1 MIMKTHKLLAVLLS
15 LFMSLNTVGICY
27 AEEGSSEET
36 TIEDNYDDQSNNDE
50 FSTHTYNEVI
60 SDYADDIP
68 YYESDVETYTAIPSS
83 FELDKQIYPDVR
95 NQGSYG
101 TCWAFAALGLSEFD
115 LINKNLADKSI
126 DLSELQLAHFVYNSS
141 LDPLGGTAGDQSQYY
156 NGSTSYSYLD
166 RGGMYEYAVRR
177 LSQWSGAV
185 NESDVPYNT
194 ENINNVLNNGLD
206 SSYAYSKD
214 IAHLENA
221 YVMSLKNNTYD
232 VKRAI
237 MQHGAVGV
245 QYYHSDSKLLWNSA
259 NQLWTYYDPQITGG
273 GHNVMIVGWDDNFS
287 KENFVGDQP
296 ANNGAWLIR
305 NSWGFTQSYFWM
317 SYENQSLL
325 DAAWVFDMNRAD
337 NYDNNYQLDGGINT
351 YNVTNNICY
360 YKTYSNVFT
369 VQNKENITS
378 EDLKAVSL
386 SFTHVSNVNYK
397 IEVYT
402 DLKSNN
408 PYSGTKQEQ
417 ATTEGTTTY
426 AGLYTIP
433 LTQSIQLTP
442 GSSFAIVVTTDKYA
456 LDYEQGINWEKDGVK
471 VWDAPV
477 SSNNGKS
484 FYGNSNYQ
492 WNTGWYNGNFCIK
505 AFTTNNYR
513 VQQDIGSAVI
523 SRNDDFTVDNPS
535 ITVTYGDTSTL
546 VKDVDYTVSS
556 TTDENGTT
564 VTIQGQGNYTGTV
577 SKTFIPVSSLSLKCK
592 DIAFTGSALTPE
604 VTVKNGDT
612 VLTLNTD
619 YTVRYSNNVNVSENG
634 IATVN
639 GIGDYYGSVDVPFQ
653 IYNDIGEVLKTYSLS
668 LNGLIEFNFSFNI
681 SDELLKDP
689 NAYIQFTLPDG
700 REQKQFV
707 KNGKYINGMYRFS
720 CGVYAHEMTQKVK
733 FYIVNG
739 NGTIGKKYSYSIEDY
754 CKNPLAGTDEVSE
767 RVKPLIK
774 SMLNYG
780 GYAQDEFSK
789 YLDNKAYKEVK
800 LEFEDEMSNLK
811 FTDLQNYIF
820 KYDDEDENFSPR
832 GVALILMEGTTL
844 RIFINVKNHELIA
857 KTKVTIDGKEAY
869 IKSENNNYFI
879 DIPAVQSNK
888 LDEEHIVQ
896 IGDLKMTCSALSYV
910 YTCLKNSTVTNDINV
925 AKAIYLYFLRSKA
938 YFG

>member
-1 MIMKTHKLLAVLLS
+1 MKTHKLIAVLLS

-27 AEEGSSEET
+27 AEEDAQET
-36 TIEDNYDDQSNNDE
+36 TIEDNYDDQSDTE
-50 FSTHTYNEVI
+50 DSSTYTYNEVI
-60 SDYADDIP
+60 SENADDVP

-126 DLSELQLAHFVYNSS
+126 DLSELQLAHFVYNST
-141 LDPLGGTAGDQSQYY
+141 LDPLGGTAGDQSKYY

-194 ENINNVLNNGLD
+194 KNINNVLNDGLD

-214 IAHLENA
+214 VAHLENA
-221 YVMSLKNNTYD
+221 YVMSLKNNTDD

-245 QYYHSDSKLLWNSA
+245 QYYHTNSKISWNDA
-259 NQLWTYYDPQITGG
+259 KQLWTYYDPQITGG

-287 KENFVGDQP
+287 KDNFVGDQP
-296 ANNGAWLIR
+296 TNNGAWLIR

-386 SFTHVSNVNYK
+386 SFTHVSDVNYK

-402 DLKSNN
+402 NLKNNN
-408 PYSGTKQEQ
+408 PYSGTKQEES
-417 ATTEGTTTY
+417 TTEGTTTY

-442 GSSFAIVVTTDKYA
+442 GSSFTIVVTTDKYS

-477 SSNNGKS
+477 SLNNGKS
-484 FYGNSNYQ
+484 FYGTDKYQ
-492 WNTGWYNGNFCIK
+492 WAWNDKGNFCIK

-513 VQQDIGSAVI
+513 VQQDISNAVI

-564 VTIQGQGNYTGTV
+564 VTIQGQGDYTGTL
-577 SKTFIPVSSLSLKCK
+577 SKTFVPVSSLSLKCK

-619 YTVRYSNNVNVSENG
+619 YTVRYSNNVNVSENA

-653 IYNDIGEVLKTYSLS
+653 IYNDIGEKLTAFSLG
-668 LNGLIEFNFSFNI
+668 LNGLIEFNVYINMN
-681 SDELLKDP
+681 DNLQNDP
-689 NAYIQFTLPDG
+689 GAYVMFTLPEG
-700 REQKQFV
+700 RKTVKQYV
-707 KNGKYINGMYRFS
+707 KDAKKQNDYGYLFTCGIYSKEITKKVVIQVFNGQGE
-720 CGVYAHEMTQKVK
+720 G
-733 FYIVNG
+733 
-739 NGTIGKKYSYSIEDY
+739 GKKYYRSVEDY
-754 CKNPLAGTDEVSE
+754 TNVSLNSDRE
-767 RVKPLIK
+767 QSIKVRPLIK
-774 SMLNYG
+774 SLLNYG
-780 GYAQDEFSK
+780 GYSQNLFDYNLDYMAYKNVKDELQTSMDSITAEELSEYKLVSSGQQDGVSK
-789 YLDNKAYKEVK
+789 MGLALELDSATSIRYYFKIDSSMDISKFNATIDNKNA
-800 LEFEDEMSNLK
+800 NLK
-811 FTDLQNYIF
+811 KDSLGY
-820 KYDDEDENFSPR
+820 YLE
-832 GVALILMEGTTL
+832 
-844 RIFINVKNHELIA
+844 
-857 KTKVTIDGKEAY
+857 VTSI
-869 IKSENNNYFI
+869 
-879 DIPAVQSNK
+879 QSNELNKVHTFK
-888 LDEEHIVQ
+888 LGNISIE
-896 IGDLKMTCSALSYV
+896 CSALSYV
-910 YTCLKNSTVTNDINV
+910 YSSLRNATNEKGML
-925 AKAIYLYFLRSKA
+925 ASKAIYLYWKESKA

>member
-1 MIMKTHKLLAVLLS
+1 MYYFAIKNKLNNNYRGMIMKTHKLLAVLLS

-27 AEEGSSEET
+27 AEEENGQET
-36 TIEDNYDDQSNNDE
+36 TIENNDADDQSNTED
-50 FSTHTYNEVI
+50 SSSYTYNEVI
-60 SDYADDIP
+60 SDYADDVP

-83 FELDKQIYPDVR
+83 FELDKQLYPDVR
-95 NQGSYG
+95 DQGTYG

-115 LINKNLADKSI
+115 LINKHLADKSI
-126 DLSELQLAHFVYNSS
+126 DLSELQLAHFVYNST

-156 NGSTSYSYLD
+156 NRSTSYSYLD

-214 IAHLENA
+214 VAHLENA
-221 YVMSLKNNTYD
+221 YVMSLKNNTDD

-259 NQLWTYYDPQITGG
+259 NQLWTYYDSQITGG

-287 KENFVGDQP
+287 KDNFVGDQP

-337 NYDNNYQLDGGINT
+337 NYDNNYQLDGGIDSDS
-351 YNVTNNICY
+351 VSNNICY

-386 SFTHVSNVNYK
+386 SFTHVSDVNYK

-402 DLKSNN
+402 DLKTSN

-442 GSSFAIVVTTDKYA
+442 GSSFAVVVTTDKYA
-456 LDYEQGINWEKDGVK
+456 LDYEQGINWEKNGVK

-477 SSNNGKS
+477 SLNSGKS
-484 FYGNSNYQ
+484 FYGTCDNQ
-492 WNTGWYNGNFCIK
+492 WDWYWGNFCIK
-505 AFTTNNYR
+505 AFTTNNYQ
-513 VQQDIGSAVI
+513 VQKDISNAEI
-523 SRNDDFTVDNPS
+523 TLNEDFSEDNPS
-535 ITVTYGDTSTL
+535 ITVSKDGKTL
-546 VKDVDYTVSS
+546 IRDVDYTMSYAFNS
-556 TTDENGTT
+556 FKSKFK
-564 VTIQGQGNYTGTV
+564 VTLTGINDY
-577 SKTFIPVSSLSLKCK
+577 S
-592 DIAFTGSALTPE
+592 GS
-604 VTVKNGDT
+604 VYK
-612 VLTLNTD
+612 VLQ
-619 YTVRYSNNVNVSENG
+619 VYSNV
-634 IATVN
+634 
-639 GIGDYYGSVDVPFQ
+639 
-653 IYNDIGEVLKTYSLS
+653 GESLNEYSLC
-668 LNGLIEFNFSFNI
+668 LNGLIEMYFHFYLT
-681 SDELLKDP
+681 DELKNDSD
-689 NAYIQFTLPDG
+689 AYVLFTMPDG
-700 REQKQFV
+700 RQTKQYV
-707 KNGKYINGMYRFS
+707 KDTEYIEGLGYRFK
-720 CGVYAHEMTQKVK
+720 CGLYASEMTQKVK
-733 FYIVNG
+733 FVFVNSKG
-739 NGTIGKKYSYSIEDY
+739 EMSKEYSRSVEDY
-754 CKNPLAGTDEVSE
+754 TNVVFSKDSE
-767 RVKPLIK
+767 IYKKVTSLLK

-780 GYAQDEFSK
+780 GYAQNLFQK
-789 YLDNKAYKEVK
+789 YETDLAYKDVKNDFLNQMNTINLEDLQKYKLVKSGSDSNITFKEYALVLKEGTSINVYFTNVNQTALSTYKAYVDGNETKLKKDGRGYYIEVPSISSSK
-800 LEFEDEMSNLK
+800 LDVTHTVKYGDLEF
-811 FTDLQNYIF
+811 
-820 KYDDEDENFSPR
+820 
-832 GVALILMEGTTL
+832 
-844 RIFINVKNHELIA
+844 
-857 KTKVTIDGKEAY
+857 KV
-869 IKSENNNYFI
+869 
-879 DIPAVQSNK
+879 
-888 LDEEHIVQ
+888 
-896 IGDLKMTCSALSYV
+896 SALSWV
-910 YTCLKNSTVTNDINV
+910 RGVLNKGDAIEATTSNV
-925 AKAIYLYFLRSKA
+925 AKAIYLYWKESKA